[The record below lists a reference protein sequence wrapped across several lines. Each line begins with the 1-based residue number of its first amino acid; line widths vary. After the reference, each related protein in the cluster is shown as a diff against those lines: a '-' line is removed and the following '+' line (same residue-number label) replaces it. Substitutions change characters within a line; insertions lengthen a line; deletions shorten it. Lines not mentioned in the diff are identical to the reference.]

1 MNYTNRE
8 VVKRLKQYDMFLNSL
23 KLTTDEVQKER
34 ICDQLDKI
42 EKQILLDTNVEYE
55 EEYNRVVNEESR
67 FLDEEK
73 SKLRKLIS
81 IITNRRNYLN
91 ERKKKHKD
99 VTGSLV
105 ELTTFLGED
114 KLTMYKNNLKIIE
127 KYEENKIITD
137 NIIHDM
143 KDLDVRIS
151 SASRNVKA
159 NARLN
164 DMLENKMISL
174 IERALEKLELFDLTN
189 KKDELYKKYDSLK
202 YAMDMAADNLSSAKE
217 IKDEEMVLDCNEMLN
232 EITKEFEEYN
242 KQINILKLIDIYEN
256 PVNGYEELLE
266 KREKIDSIL
275 KNIEGTSLY
284 DEINEE
290 LCKEYNTIKL
300 EKQDLDN
307 YDNLKDERETKNKKL
322 SLIEEENNSQEFKDV
337 LERLI
342 KNEKNYRDEQ
352 VRKARKIENEER
364 ERKFLENKRIEEARV
379 KRQKLIEDARLK
391 DQLRRAEELKKIQEK
406 TAVNLKQEEEFKE
419 KLKSFE
425 EKVEAK
431 ISEFPSDKGFDNVN
445 LTDDFNSEELFEN
458 TKIVPNKVK
467 DNIFDSDVVKPNNL
481 NTEEIVPKQID
492 IPTNDYIEVE
502 KPVIDEPVMPTWV
515 GMEQETGF
523 PDMKP
528 SLTEDTFKE
537 EGPVNIEVQ
546 TPAPVKTEGSIY
558 DLLEDSN
565 NVIWQ
570 TTDNK
575 KDTIP
580 IIGNNN
586 LKPEIMNKKND
597 EFPELGN
604 KGGEI
609 LWKETL

>member
-23 KLTTDEVQKER
+23 KLTSDEVQKER

-42 EKQILLDTNVEYE
+42 EKQILLDTNTEYE
-55 EEYNRVVNEESR
+55 EEYTRVLSDESR

-81 IITNRRNYLN
+81 IVTNRRNYLN
-91 ERKKKHKD
+91 ERKKRHKD

-143 KDLDVRIS
+143 KDLDVKIS

-164 DMLENKMISL
+164 DMLENKMINL
-174 IERALEKLELFDLTN
+174 IERALDKLGLFNLTN
-189 KKDELYKKYDSLK
+189 KKDDLYKKYDSLK
-202 YAMDMAADNLSSAKE
+202 YAMDMALDNLNSAKE

-232 EITKEFEEYN
+232 EITKEYEEYN
-242 KQINILKLIDIYEN
+242 KQINILKLIDVYEN

-266 KREKIDSIL
+266 KRTRIDSIL
-275 KNIEGTSLY
+275 RNIENTDLY
-284 DEINEE
+284 NEINDE

-307 YDNLKDERETKNKKL
+307 YDNLKDERERKNKKL
-322 SLIEEENNSQEFKDV
+322 TDIEEENNSPEFKDV
-337 LERLI
+337 LDRLI

-379 KRQKLIEDARLK
+379 RRQKLIEDARLK
-391 DQLRRAEELKKIQEK
+391 DQLKRAEELKKIQEK
-406 TAVNLKQEEEFKE
+406 TAINLKKEEEFKD

-425 EKVEAK
+425 EKIESK
-431 ISEFPSDKGFDNVN
+431 INNYPADKIFEDTN
-445 LTDDFNSEELFEN
+445 LSDDFNSEELFEN
-458 TKIVPNKVK
+458 TKIVPNKINNS
-467 DNIFDSDVVKPNNL
+467 DLENNILNTNL
-481 NTEEIVPKQID
+481 NDDVNSKPINVMPEEKNVESTPVLPQWD
-492 IPTNDYIEVE
+492 IPEPIND
-502 KPVIDEPVMPTWV
+502 
-515 GMEQETGF
+515 F
-523 PDMKP
+523 PDMKEP
-528 SLTEDTFKE
+528 LTEDAFKE
-537 EGPVNIEVQ
+537 EKAVKVEVE
-546 TPAPVKTEGSIY
+546 TPAKKENSIY
-558 DLLEDSN
+558 DLLENSN
-565 NVIWQ
+565 NIIWQ
-570 TTDNK
+570 TTDDKNK
-575 KDTIP
+575 SDTIP

-586 LKPEIMNKKND
+586 LKPEIVNKKND

>member
-23 KLTTDEVQKER
+23 KLTTDKVQKER

-42 EKQILLDTNVEYE
+42 EKQILLDTNTEYE
-55 EEYNRVVNEESR
+55 EEYSRLVNEETR

-81 IITNRRNYLN
+81 VITNRRNYLN
-91 ERKKKHKD
+91 ERKKRHKD

-127 KYEENKIITD
+127 KYEENKITTD
-137 NIIHDM
+137 SIIRDM
-143 KDLDVRIS
+143 KDLDVKIS

-174 IERALEKLELFDLTN
+174 IEKALEKLGLFDLTN
-189 KKDELYKKYDSLK
+189 KTDELYKKYDSLK
-202 YAMDMAADNLSSAKE
+202 YAMDMAEDNLKSAND
-217 IKDEEMVLDCNEMLN
+217 IKDEEMILDCTEMLN

-242 KQINILKLIDIYEN
+242 KQINILKLIEIYEN
-256 PVNGYEELLE
+256 PVTGYEELLE
-266 KREKIDSIL
+266 KRTEIDGIL
-275 KNIEGTSLY
+275 KNIENTDLY
-284 DEINEE
+284 NEINEE

-307 YDNLKDERETKNKKL
+307 YDNLKDERERKNKKL
-322 SLIEEENNSQEFKDV
+322 TAIEEENNSQEFRDV
-337 LERLI
+337 LDRLI

-379 KRQKLIEDARLK
+379 KRQKLIEDAKLK
-391 DQLRRAEELKKIQEK
+391 DQLKRAEELKKIQEK
-406 TAVNLKQEEEFKE
+406 TAINLKGDEEFKE
-419 KLKSFE
+419 KLKTFE
-425 EKVEAK
+425 EKIESK
-431 ISEFPSDKGFDNVN
+431 INDYSTNKSFDTAT

-458 TKIVPNKVK
+458 TKIVPNKANDSLVK
-467 DNIFDSDVVKPNNL
+467 EDIF
-481 NTEEIVPKQID
+481 NTSVEVPEVAPKVETIPEEE
-492 IPTNDYIEVE
+492 PTIS
-502 KPVIDEPVMPTWV
+502 EPVLPQFDLS
-515 GMEQETGF
+515 EPIESF
-523 PDMKP
+523 PDMKQTVT
-528 SLTEDTFKE
+528 SDTFKE
-537 EGPVNIEVQ
+537 EEPIKVE
-546 TPAPVKTEGSIY
+546 TPAPTKTGNSIY

-565 NVIWQ
+565 NIIWQ
-570 TTDNK
+570 TTDDKNK
-575 KDTIP
+575 KETIP

-586 LKPEIMNKKND
+586 LKPEIINKKND